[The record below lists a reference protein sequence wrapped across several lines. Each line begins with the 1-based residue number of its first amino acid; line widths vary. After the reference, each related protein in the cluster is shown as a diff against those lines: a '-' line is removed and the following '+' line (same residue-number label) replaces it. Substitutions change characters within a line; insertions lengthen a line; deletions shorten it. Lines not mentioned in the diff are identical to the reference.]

1 MKKVIYIILLVL
13 LISGC
18 TVVRINTDSLDN
30 MVDVI
35 LSKTNKLYNRVGKGY
50 KYYLPRGVSYID
62 TDEFNEKLYSD
73 GINYY
78 LYVDAISYYNDKKIT
93 YKENK
98 NAYFTKKIDNN
109 GKKGYVEIL
118 ELKDGNYYVK
128 FIYNYSKIEVVAPK
142 EKLNDI
148 ILNSSYILS
157 TVKFNKDIIK
167 LMLDEDYFTN
177 KEEKWDLFQ
186 TDKQSDN
193 FLEIVEKEK

>member
-1 MKKVIYIILLVL
+1 MKKVIYVLLLVL
-13 LISGC
+13 LLSGC
-18 TVVRINTDSLDN
+18 TAVRINTESLDN

-35 LSKTNKLYNRVGKGY
+35 LSKSNKLYNRIGKGY
-50 KYYLPRGVSYID
+50 KYYVPRGVSYID
-62 TDEFNEKLYSD
+62 TDGFNEKLYSD

-78 LYVDAISYYNDKKIT
+78 LYVDAISFYNDIDIK

-98 NAYFTKKIDNN
+98 NAYFSKKIDNN

-118 ELKDGNYYVK
+118 ELEDNNYFVK
-128 FIYNYSKIEVVAPK
+128 FIYNHSKIEVIAPK
-142 EKLNDI
+142 EELNDI

-167 LMLDEDYFTN
+167 LMLNEDYFTN

-186 TDKQSDN
+186 TDNHNDN